1 MIFNENHWF
10 SLKINDFKLK
20 LGGGK
25 EVRSSQRFV
34 AELAKFL
41 PSPVTLRRHK
51 CTNYNNGDGHDDGHG
66 DSGDSNREMR
76 KRTDEKKLRTKMK
89 RRARGRR

>member
-1 MIFNENHWF
+1 M
-10 SLKINDFKLK
+10 
-20 LGGGK
+20 
-25 EVRSSQRFV
+25 RSSQRFV

-66 DSGDSNREMR
+66 DSRDSSREMR
-76 KRTDEKKLRTKMK
+76 KRTDEKIEDENEEAGRRKKMK
-89 RRARGRR
+89 TTMASSTDMKTET